1 MVKSIL
7 ALAARGVLP
16 VWKTTLLPALFRDV
30 GLLSA
35 EAALEGA
42 KVRFAIR
49 LQTID
54 DRHPLVR
61 RINPRLTAR
70 GRNTSI
76 AGRKTKVQALGAL
89 FQEIPRPRL
98 RTPYFSTDCRTN
110 LTRGID
116 KETAVIVFK
125 E

>member
-1 MVKSIL
+1 MVESIL
-7 ALAARGVLP
+7 VLAARGVLL
-16 VWKTTLLPALFRDV
+16 VWKTTLLPALFRNA

-54 DRHPLVR
+54 NRYLLVQ
-61 RINPRLTAR
+61 RINPKPTAR
-70 GRNTSI
+70 RRNTSI
-76 AGRKTKVQALGAL
+76 ARRKTKVYILGAL
-89 FQEIPRPRL
+89 LLEVPRL
-98 RTPYFSTDCRTN
+98 RLRTLYFSTDCRTN
-110 LTRGID
+110 PTRGID
-116 KETAVIVFK
+116 KETVAIVFK